1 MAPEGG
7 YRPPDGQGRGDERQR
22 QISEIPSTSGLNGA
36 LMGAMPPTHN
46 PRAAP
51 PAAARRP
58 LDSDSC
64 ATETGA
70 RMATFALIMSGGG
83 ARGAYEAGVLSYVLD
98 ELPRR
103 LGRPVRFQIITG
115 TSVGAIHA
123 CYVAAT
129 LGRPHTGRGLIDIWR
144 SLEVRGVYHVGVG
157 DVVGIPLRL
166 LGLAGQ
172 RTMPAEGAI
181 PERLTGLLDTLP
193 LERLV
198 RESIPW
204 QDLRRQVDAGE
215 VGAVAVTATEISSGK
230 SVVWVDNREG
240 VVRRWA
246 RDPFV
251 IARPARL
258 GPAHALASAAIPFLF
273 PAPRIDGA
281 YYCDGGLRLN
291 TPLAPALRLG
301 ADRLLIVGL
310 RHTPTPEEE
319 AALAA
324 PREANYSSLAYL
336 GGKVLNALLL
346 DHVDYDVDRLR
357 LVNAILDTGARA
369 YGPGFLPRINQVI
382 EQMRGTPYRVV
393 RAVYVLP
400 PRDLAVMAAECL
412 EAHRGGPGLRAWL
425 SDAALRYAVHGI
437 PGEADLLSY
446 LYFDRCYAH
455 HLIELGQAD
464 AEARADELVEFFRDG
479 G

>member
-1 MAPEGG
+1 ML
-7 YRPPDGQGRGDERQR
+7 
-22 QISEIPSTSGLNGA
+22 S
-36 LMGAMPPTHN
+36 MPPATITSASPSWMAWAASTTAFSPAPQALFAVKLGTSFGTPPSNAATRPGFN
-46 PRAAP
+46 PRPAGSTWPRITSSTCAGSRRARRIASRTATPPSLVAGVCARAPPRVPMAVRVALTITGVGMTDPPSSRGNVAP
-51 PAAARRP
+51 PAASRHP

-70 RMATFALIMSGGG
+70 LMARFALIMSGGG

-98 ELPRR
+98 DLPRR
-103 LGRPVRFQIITG
+103 LERPVRFQILTG

-123 CYVAAT
+123 CYIAAT
-129 LGRPHTGRGLIDIWR
+129 LGRPHAGRGLIDIWR
-144 SLEVRGVYHVGVG
+144 SLEVRGVYQVGVG

-204 QDLRRQVDAGE
+204 DDLRRHVDAGE
-215 VGAVAVTATEISSGK
+215 VDAVALAATEISSGK

-240 VVRRWA
+240 AVRRWA

-258 GPAHALASAAIPFLF
+258 RPGHALASAAIPFLF

-281 YYCDGGLRLN
+281 YFCDGGLRLN

-301 ADRLLIVGL
+301 ADRLLIVGQQ
-310 RHTPTPEEE
+310 HHPTPEEE
-319 AALAA
+319 TRLA
-324 PREANYSSLAYL
+324 PQREASYNSLAFL
-336 GGKVLNALLL
+336 GGKVLNAPLP
-346 DHVDYDVDRLR
+346 DHVDYDVDPLRLR
-357 LVNAILDTGARA
+357 NA
-369 YGPGFLPRINQVI
+369 LPHN
-382 EQMRGTPYRVV
+382 
-393 RAVYVLP
+393 
-400 PRDLAVMAAECL
+400 
-412 EAHRGGPGLRAWL
+412 
-425 SDAALRYAVHGI
+425 
-437 PGEADLLSY
+437 
-446 LYFDRCYAH
+446 
-455 HLIELGQAD
+455 
-464 AEARADELVEFFRDG
+464 
-479 G
+479 

>member
-1 MAPEGG
+1 ML
-7 YRPPDGQGRGDERQR
+7 
-22 QISEIPSTSGLNGA
+22 S
-36 LMGAMPPTHN
+36 MPPATITSASPSWMAWAASTTAFSPEPQALFTVKLGTSFGTPPSSAATRPGLSPSPAGSTWPRITSSTCAGSRRARRMASRTTTLPSLVAGVCARAPPRVPMAVRVALTITGVGMRAPPSGRRN
-46 PRAAP
+46 VAPRATS
-51 PAAARRP
+51 RHP

-103 LGRPVRFQIITG
+103 LGRPVRFTVLPG
-115 TSVGAIHA
+115 TSVGAIPA

-129 LGRPHTGRGLIDIWR
+129 LGRPQSGRGLIDIWR

-157 DVVGIPLRL
+157 DVIGTPLRL

-204 QDLRRQVDAGE
+204 QDLRRHVDAGE
-215 VGAVAVTATEISSGK
+215 VAAVAVTATEISSGK

-251 IARPARL
+251 IARHPVSLSGA
-258 GPAHALASAAIPFLF
+258 AHRRGLLLRRR
-273 PAPRIDGA
+273 APGV
-281 YYCDGGLRLN
+281 
-291 TPLAPALRLG
+291 ALRRG
-301 ADRLLIVGL
+301 APLHRA
-310 RHTPTPEEE
+310 RH
-319 AALAA
+319 
-324 PREANYSSLAYL
+324 
-336 GGKVLNALLL
+336 
-346 DHVDYDVDRLR
+346 
-357 LVNAILDTGARA
+357 
-369 YGPGFLPRINQVI
+369 
-382 EQMRGTPYRVV
+382 RG
-393 RAVYVLP
+393 
-400 PRDLAVMAAECL
+400 
-412 EAHRGGPGLRAWL
+412 RGGPPLLPLLRPL
-425 SDAALRYAVHGI
+425 LRRAPDRAR
-437 PGEADLLSY
+437 PGGRRGAC
-446 LYFDRCYAH
+446 R
-455 HLIELGQAD
+455 
-464 AEARADELVEFFRDG
+464 RADRVLPRRRLTKVLPSPTPCAQPCGARPRAG
-479 G
+479 PTSAP